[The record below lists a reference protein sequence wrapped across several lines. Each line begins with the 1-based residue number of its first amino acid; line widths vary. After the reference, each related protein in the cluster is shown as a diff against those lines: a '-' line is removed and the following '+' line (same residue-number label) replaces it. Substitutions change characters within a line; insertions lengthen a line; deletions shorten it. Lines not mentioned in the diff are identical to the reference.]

1 MLNTFRFFVFYLC
14 FYLFSV
20 SVYLLN
26 CAVLVV
32 VGYKCTGEANV
43 VPTEGD
49 FPVVYVLQHLKGL
62 CILKTITVASKPDFI
77 FYYCFTCQTSKCIG
91 LESLNAVDPLEDCF
105 DCHKL

>member
-1 MLNTFRFFVFYLC
+1 MLNIFRFFVFYLC

-26 CAVLVV
+26 CAVVVV

-77 FYYCFTCQTSKCIG
+77 SAIVLRAKPPSALG
-91 LESLNAVDPLEDCF
+91 LSL
-105 DCHKL
+105 